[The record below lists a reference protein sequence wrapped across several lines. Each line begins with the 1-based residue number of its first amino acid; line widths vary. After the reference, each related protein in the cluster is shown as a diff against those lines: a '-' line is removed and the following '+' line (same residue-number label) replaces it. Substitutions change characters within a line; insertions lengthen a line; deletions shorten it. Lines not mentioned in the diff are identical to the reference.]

1 MENMT
6 EQEKFVVAAAAVFKN
21 CLGILNQRG
30 LKYSGTGNPF
40 ENFDRTADIAGVT
53 TDQGILVR
61 LGDKLGRIKN
71 GLQDRRNAQGDLFQ
85 EWKDE
90 SLRDSL
96 QDAINYL
103 TILHV
108 WLDSSEGQDLDVPVG
123 ESGLDDL
130 VPETADDGVTEIDED
145 GPVGKVYT
153 QENLPGAGW
162 FSRFVGR

>member
-1 MENMT
+1 MT

-61 LGDKLGRIKN
+61 LGDKLGRIKH
-71 GLQDRRNAQGDLFQ
+71 GLQDRRNAQGNLFQ
-85 EWKDE
+85 EWADE
-90 SLRDSL
+90 SLRDSVR
-96 QDAINYL
+96 DAINYL
-103 TILHV
+103 AIIHV
-108 WLDSSEGQDLDVPVG
+108 WLDSAEGQDLDVPVG

-130 VPETADDGVTEIDED
+130 VPETTDDGVTEIDEEA
-145 GPVGKVYT
+145 PTGKVYV

>member
-1 MENMT
+1 MT
-6 EQEKFVVAAAAVFKN
+6 QQEKFVVAAAAVFKN
-21 CLGILNQRG
+21 CLGILNQRSQ
-30 LKYSGTGNPF
+30 KYTGDGDPF
-40 ENFDRTADIAGVT
+40 RNFDNAADIAGVT

-90 SLRDSL
+90 SLRDSVR
-96 QDAINYL
+96 DAINYL
-103 TILHV
+103 AILHV
-108 WLDSSEGQDLDVPVG
+108 WLDSAEGQDLDVPVG
-123 ESGLDDL
+123 ESGLVDDL
-130 VPETADDGVTEIDED
+130 PEVSDDGVTEIDEEA
-145 GPVGKVYT
+145 PQMKIYA